1 MRVGLNLV
9 WLGRHG
15 GGVGRYARELLR
27 ELPQV
32 AGAEGVVAFAAR
44 DTPGDA
50 VPPGVERV
58 VVPVRAGG
66 RTALAASLAAVP
78 ALALRRRLDV
88 VHNPAAGPP
97 ALAPGTATV
106 VTLHDLI
113 WLHQGDA
120 WESRSAQRSARLV
133 QFHCGRRAGRVIAGS
148 QAVREDLLTT
158 MGLDPA
164 RVEVVPYGVASAPP
178 AQAAPEHEVRAAL
191 GIGDGPVVL
200 CVAQKRPY
208 KNLPSLV
215 RAVAA
220 LDQEGVQLVVP
231 GAPTPHEGEL
241 RALAERL
248 GVGERVHL
256 PGWVSEAQLEG
267 LYALASCLALPSLM
281 EGGGLPVLEAM
292 RRGVP
297 VACSDRWALPE
308 VAGDAA
314 LTFDPTDQEQVT
326 EAVRR
331 LVTDAGLAADLAERG
346 RARAAEFSWKRTAEG
361 TLAAYRRALG

>member
-1 MRVGLNLV
+1 MRIGLNLL
-9 WLGRHG
+9 WLGEHG
-15 GGVGRYARELLR
+15 GGVGRYARGLLR
-27 ELPQV
+27 ELPGLS
-32 AGAEGVVAFAAR
+32 GADEVVAFAAR

-50 VPPGVERV
+50 IPPGVERV
-58 VVPVRAGG
+58 GVAMRAGG
-66 RTALAASLAAVP
+66 RGALAASLAAVP

-97 ALAPGTATV
+97 ALAPRTATV

-148 QAVREDLLTT
+148 RAVRDDLLAT

-164 RVEVVPYGVASAPP
+164 RVEVVPYGVASEPP
-178 AQAAPEHEVRAAL
+178 APAAPEGEVRAAL

-215 RAVAA
+215 RAVAE
-220 LDQEGVQLVVP
+220 LEEEGVRLVVP
-231 GAPTPHEGEL
+231 GAPTPHEAEL

-248 GVGERVHL
+248 GVSDRVHL

-267 LYALASCLALPSLM
+267 LYALAACLALPSLI

-314 LTFDPTDQEQVT
+314 LTFDPTDQAQVT
-326 EAVRR
+326 SAVRR
-331 LVTDAGLAADLAERG
+331 LVTDSALAAELAERG
-346 RARAAEFSWKRTAEG
+346 RRRADEFTWRRTAEG
-361 TLAAYRRALG
+361 TLAAYGRALE